1 MPFLLNHFGCLGSN
15 RKNMT
20 GMAGAND
27 TNYRSFWSILSP
39 AFLNPSAVFVAAFF
53 NFRSIFSPICF
64 SSIFF
69 AALENPCSI
78 LLPTFLAVPSIRSTT
93 LRSLVGSLS
102 ANAAEPEAKQ
112 IGRNSQMARRICR
125 CNCIAYI
132 QPHEKHTTN
141 RLAVPIVRRLPV
153 DCLANGSNCL
163 HCHNT
168 KGARYSSMKIRHTAQ
183 KARSIG
189 NLKPITHPYA
199 TTYQFRSNLQA
210 SG

>member
-1 MPFLLNHFGCLGSN
+1 MPFLLNHFGCSGSN

-20 GMAGAND
+20 GAGAND
-27 TNYRSFWSILSP
+27 TTYRSFWSILSP

-53 NFRSIFSPICF
+53 NFRSIFSPMCF

-102 ANAAEPEAKQ
+102 ANAAEPETKQ

-141 RLAVPIVRRLPV
+141 RLAVPIVRRLPI
-153 DCLANGSNCL
+153 DCQVAKSSGATS
-163 HCHNT
+163 HC
-168 KGARYSSMKIRHTAQ
+168 
-183 KARSIG
+183 
-189 NLKPITHPYA
+189 
-199 TTYQFRSNLQA
+199 FA
-210 SG
+210 S